1 MGRKVLFFIM
11 ILVGAGL
18 GLYAGWGLKPS
29 LESTNPLRSL
39 RQDYKADYVLM
50 VAEVYDRDGDLK
62 LAIDRLDQLESGQ
75 ALDIT
80 TAVITY
86 ARSAGYSI
94 NDLEL
99 ISNLIQGLQGPVP
112 LTTDTPTGVTP

>member
-1 MGRKVLFFIM
+1 MGRKLFFLIT
-11 ILVGAGL
+11 ILIGAGL
-18 GLYAGWGLKPS
+18 GLYYGWGYKPTVQS
-29 LESTNPLRSL
+29 ESPLRSL

-62 LAIDRLDQLESGQ
+62 LAIDRLNLLESGVP
-75 ALDIT
+75 LDVT
-80 TAVITY
+80 TSMITY

-99 ISNLIQGLQGPVP
+99 VSKLITDLQGPE
-112 LTTDTPTGVTP
+112 TPAVEVTP

>member
-1 MGRKVLFFIM
+1 MGRKLLFLIT

-18 GLYAGWGLKPS
+18 GLYYGWGFKPTMQS
-29 LESTNPLRSL
+29 ESPLRSL

-62 LAIDRLDQLESGQ
+62 LAIDRLDQLESGVP
-75 ALDIT
+75 LDLT
-80 TAVITY
+80 TSMITY

-94 NDLEL
+94 HDLDL
-99 ISNLIQGLQGPVP
+99 MSNLITDLQGPA
-112 LTTDTPTGVTP
+112 TPAVGVTP

>member
-1 MGRKVLFFIM
+1 M
-11 ILVGAGL
+11 
-18 GLYAGWGLKPS
+18 
-29 LESTNPLRSL
+29 

-62 LAIDRLDQLESGQ
+62 LAIDQLDQLDSGQ
-75 ALDIT
+75 ALDIAT
-80 TAVITY
+80 STVTY

-99 ISNLIQGLQGPVP
+99 IGNLIQALQGPTP
-112 LTTDTPTGVTP
+112 LTTETPTGVSP

>member
-1 MGRKVLFFIM
+1 MGRKLLFLIT
-11 ILVGAGL
+11 ILIGAGV
-18 GLYAGWGLKPS
+18 GLYYGWGFKPTMQSTSPLK
-29 LESTNPLRSL
+29 SL

-62 LAIDRLDQLESGQ
+62 LAIDRLDQLKSGSP
-75 ALDIT
+75 LDVT
-80 TAVITY
+80 TSMITY

-99 ISNLIQGLQGPVP
+99 MSNLIQDLQGS
-112 LTTDTPTGVTP
+112 TPTSPAVTP